1 MVKKKIDD
9 DYEKALS
16 EKFMSSNK
24 FVESIEH
31 ISNTTGM
38 NYIDSIC
45 HFCEK
50 NNIEVESIIK
60 LISKPLKE
68 KIKNDATQLNFLKK
82 TTRAKSV
89 FNI

>member
-1 MVKKKIDD
+1 
-9 DYEKALS
+9 
-16 EKFMSSNK
+16 MSSNK
-24 FVESIEH
+24 FVEYIEN
-31 ISNTTGM
+31 ISTTTGM

-45 HFCEK
+45 YFCEK
-50 NNIEVESIIK
+50 HNIDVESITK

-68 KIKNDATQLNFLKK
+68 KIKNDAIQLNFLKK